1 MGGPGRRHSPIFASL
16 TAGRAPLVIDV
27 PHENRSLAAHPTT
40 NLEQRTTNVMDK
52 RDKKRSEVLKQKITK
67 SQQLLAAAKQQMD
80 DPDEVRSLEKQIAEA
95 QAELAKLK
103 D

>member
-1 MGGPGRRHSPIFASL
+1 
-16 TAGRAPLVIDV
+16 
-27 PHENRSLAAHPTT
+27 
-40 NLEQRTTNVMDK
+40 MDK

-67 SQQLLAAAKQQMD
+67 SQQLLAAAKKQMD
-80 DPDEVRSLEKQIAEA
+80 DPDEVKMLEKQIADA